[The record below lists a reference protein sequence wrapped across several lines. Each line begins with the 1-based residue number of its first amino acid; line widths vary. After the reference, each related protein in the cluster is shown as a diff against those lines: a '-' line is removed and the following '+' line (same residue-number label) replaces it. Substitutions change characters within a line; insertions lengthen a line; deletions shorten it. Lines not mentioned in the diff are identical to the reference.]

1 MLGKSV
7 LSNNGINIYSV
18 NNENKAWK
26 VLIMKLSAW

>member
-18 NNENKAWK
+18 NNENKA
-26 VLIMKLSAW
+26 